1 MADPLQPPPLPAPP
15 PGDSRAR
22 LVLRPSLFGALRG
35 LWLFTWKSQLTWRQ
49 APALLAGL
57 LALPVLIYVTT
68 PTSEAWL
75 RGHSPLVA
83 PQRQLAEFARHLK
96 LSHLPLRPEQHAQ
109 LRQIFTEEFA
119 RARKDLPQTEGLLSN
134 PDEERERFRACYGRI
149 EERVKPLLDEPQF
162 ARFHKFEE
170 SKLLAA
176 EGRAPRV
183 VWTRTGA
190 FYHWLIDFY
199 FFVILPLA
207 CVKGC
212 GGLIRDEL
220 QTDTLGFLLT
230 RPLSRARLLV
240 LKYVAQTAWLQLVL
254 LVETALV
261 FATGRLCEV
270 PNLGSLFPLF
280 LAVQVWAVPAWA
292 ALGALLG
299 QISQRYFALALVYG
313 FIVETGLGRIPT
325 NINTLSL
332 LRHLKSLLSHN
343 PALQGIYDWP
353 ARGVPLSLAAPAIAT
368 ALFLSLAAL
377 LFTCKEYHHAAEMQK

>member
-1 MADPLQPPPLPAPP
+1 MSNALPPLPSPP
-15 PGDSRAR
+15 PAVARAR
-22 LVLRPSLFGALRG
+22 LALRPSFLSALRG
-35 LWLFTWKSQLTWRQ
+35 IWLLTWRSQFTWRQ
-49 APALLAGL
+49 APVLLAAL
-57 LALPVLIYVTT
+57 LALPVLVYVTT
-68 PTSEAWL
+68 PTSQAWFQA
-75 RGHSPLVA
+75 HSLFAA
-83 PQRQLAEFARHLK
+83 PQMQAADFARRLRR
-96 LSHLPLRPEQHAQ
+96 SRLPLRSEQEAQ

-119 RARKDLPQTEGLLSN
+119 RARKDLPRTEGLVSN
-134 PDEERERFRACYGRI
+134 PDEEKEKFRACYGRI
-149 EERVKPLLDEPQF
+149 HERVKPLLDENQF
-162 ARFHKFEE
+162 VRFQGFEQR
-170 SKLLAA
+170 KLVEAQ
-176 EGRAPRV
+176 RRPPRL
-183 VWTRTGA
+183 VWTPTGA

-207 CVKGC
+207 CVKAC

-240 LKYVAQTAWLQLVL
+240 LKYLAQTAWLQLL
-254 LVETALV
+254 LLLETALV
-261 FATGRLCEV
+261 FATGRVCQV
-270 PNLGSLFPLF
+270 PALGSLFPLF

-353 ARGVPLSLAAPAIAT
+353 ARGLPLSLAAPAIAT
-368 ALFLSLAAL
+368 VLFLSLAAL
-377 LFTCKEYHHAAEMQK
+377 LFTCKEYHPATEMQK